1 MGKRCLKETNTQA
14 TIRDN
19 IVNVCAL
26 LDDVHVSFTHTDKDK
41 ADKTFS
47 FAFFK
52 VMRSDGSIISDGQ
65 HRLYVYKVSMTTP
78 MIV

>member
-1 MGKRCLKETNTQA
+1 MVVCSVQIQILTTLF
-14 TIRDN
+14 TI
-19 IVNVCAL
+19 AL
-26 LDDVHVSFTHTDKDK
+26 TDKDK

-65 HRLYVYKVSMTTP
+65 HKLYVYKVSMT
-78 MIV
+78 MIVMHQIKDFQSFYLLFSM